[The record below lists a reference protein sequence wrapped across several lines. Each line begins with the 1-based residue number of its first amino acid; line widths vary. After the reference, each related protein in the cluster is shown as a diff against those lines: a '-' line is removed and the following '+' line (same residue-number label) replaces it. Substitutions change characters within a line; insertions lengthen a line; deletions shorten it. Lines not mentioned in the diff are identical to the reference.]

1 MKIELVI
8 FRLRK
13 LKIDNSFKFKLDG
26 KRLVP
31 TKSVKYLGVLL
42 DEHLHWNEQ
51 ISQVK
56 MKLNRAIGILS
67 KLRYNANLSVL
78 KIIYHSLFG
87 SRLLYGSQ
95 LWGQKT
101 LKTQTT
107 FQALQNRALEKIT
120 FKKRKDSATCIYK
133 DLKILIVFS
142 LEQNPQLLSSF
153 KIFHCGHTHNYST
166 RSANK
171 NILDIPYSQ
180 TYTYGTKSVM
190 HSCIKDWN
198 NFKRS
203 FPKLFQGQLTYPR
216 IKSVLT
222 NHLPNQY

>member
-1 MKIELVI
+1 MI
-8 FRLRK
+8 FRSRK

-95 LWGQKT
+95 LWEQKT
-101 LKTQTT
+101 LKTETT
-107 FQALQNRALEKIT
+107 FQTLQTVPL
-120 FKKRKDSATCIYK
+120 RK
-133 DLKILIVFS
+133 L
-142 LEQNPQLLSSF
+142 
-153 KIFHCGHTHNYST
+153 H
-166 RSANK
+166 
-171 NILDIPYSQ
+171 
-180 TYTYGTKSVM
+180 
-190 HSCIKDWN
+190 
-198 NFKRS
+198 
-203 FPKLFQGQLTYPR
+203 
-216 IKSVLT
+216 
-222 NHLPNQY
+222 

>member
-1 MKIELVI
+1 MLWSFYLLIVVI
-8 FRLRK
+8 
-13 LKIDNSFKFKLDG
+13 IIQICFKFKLDG

-95 LWGQKT
+95 LWEQKT

-107 FQALQNRALEKIT
+107 FQTLQIVPL
-120 FKKRKDSATCIYK
+120 RKLHWKNAEILLYVS
-133 DLKILIVFS
+133 LKI
-142 LEQNPQLLSSF
+142 
-153 KIFHCGHTHNYST
+153 
-166 RSANK
+166 
-171 NILDIPYSQ
+171 
-180 TYTYGTKSVM
+180 
-190 HSCIKDWN
+190 
-198 NFKRS
+198 
-203 FPKLFQGQLTYPR
+203 
-216 IKSVLT
+216 
-222 NHLPNQY
+222 

>member
-1 MKIELVI
+1 MI
-8 FRLRK
+8 FRTKK

-31 TKSVKYLGVLL
+31 NKSVKYLGVLL

-87 SRLLYGSQ
+87 SHLLYGSQ

-107 FQALQNRALEKIT
+107 FQALENRAPKKIT
-120 FKKRKDSATCIYK
+120 FKKRKDSATCICK
-133 DLKILIVFS
+133 DLKILKFRDHI
-142 LEQNPQLLSSF
+142 
-153 KIFHCGHTHNYST
+153 T
-166 RSANK
+166 
-171 NILDIPYSQ
+171 
-180 TYTYGTKSVM
+180 
-190 HSCIKDWN
+190 
-198 NFKRS
+198 
-203 FPKLFQGQLTYPR
+203 
-216 IKSVLT
+216 
-222 NHLPNQY
+222 